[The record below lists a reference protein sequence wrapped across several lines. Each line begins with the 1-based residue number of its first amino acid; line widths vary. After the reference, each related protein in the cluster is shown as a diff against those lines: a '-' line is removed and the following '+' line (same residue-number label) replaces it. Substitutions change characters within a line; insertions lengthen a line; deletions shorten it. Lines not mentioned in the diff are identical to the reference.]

1 MNFDKEVS
9 FNEKISEEGNGMTVA
24 EQLRA
29 IREKTG
35 LSRARF
41 SELYEIPLRTIED
54 WETGVRKPPP
64 YVVKMLA
71 VVVEAA
77 RLEEFED
84 D

>member
-1 MNFDKEVS
+1 MENTAK
-9 FNEKISEEGNGMTVA
+9 
-24 EQLRA
+24 A
-29 IREKTG
+29 IRSIRENTG

-54 WETGVRKPPP
+54 WETGVRKPPA

-71 VVVEAA
+71 VVVKTA